1 MRRGAALP
9 TMILVLAMT
18 SALAVGGAFV
28 ARQVAA
34 NARVL
39 ERGATLE
46 PLAESALVAAVA
58 AWDSVARDEQVIGSS
73 VSGTTTNA
81 ESADCQLAIT
91 RLTASLYWLVAE
103 AQTTS
108 RPRLRRRLGLLV
120 RVTAGVPRAVPQ
132 RAWAELP

>member
-1 MRRGAALP
+1 
-9 TMILVLAMT
+9 MILVLAMT

-120 RVTAGVPRAVPQ
+120 RVTAGVPQAVPQ